1 MREEKMFDL
10 NSDKEKSFRDVV
22 HECFDKTTHPINEA
36 ETLHWNQLKRKER
49 ESLLSDV
56 GLPKSFAKES
66 WKELDG
72 RAKERLGKYISK
84 STEKEFALK
93 ENIEIYDD
101 VDAKTVAL
109 YNKAKAKAIK
119 VAADA
124 KAPAAPAA
132 ETQKEECPS
141 GQKMVDGKCKDAPS
155 DKTNEE
161 ESPVAPDA
169 DGATTKVTTYTGKKP
184 KKANKTL
191 VLPYN
196 GKDAIEESNDMEE
209 PKRTNVNPFGN
220 QDKLTKDMP
229 DILASI
235 RGVTNNQ
242 ATPDEFAS
250 LAKDVAETHKKS
262 DNNIRTDIMDSLKAT
277 KKIYTNAEIH
287 EFQGMVS
294 KELESDS

>member
-1 MREEKMFDL
+1 MREHSMREEKMFDL
-10 NSDKEKSFRDVV
+10 NSDTEKSFRDVV
-22 HECFDKTTHPINEA
+22 RECFDKTTHPINEA
-36 ETLHWNQLKRKER
+36 ETLHWSQLKRKER

-109 YNKAKAKAIK
+109 YNKAKAKAVK

-124 KAPAAPAA
+124 KAPPAAAAPAPD
-132 ETQKEECPS
+132 EE
-141 GQKMVDGKCKDAPS
+141 KKKKKD
-155 DKTNEE
+155 DETNEE
-161 ESPVAPDA
+161 E
-169 DGATTKVTTYTGKKP
+169 VTTYTGKKP
-184 KKANKTL
+184 KKAKKTL
-191 VLPYN
+191 VLPFN
-196 GKDAIEESNDMEE
+196 GKDAIEESNDMEQ
-209 PKRTNVNPFGN
+209 PKRTNVNPFGE
-220 QDKLTKDMP
+220 QDKLTQEMP

-235 RGVTNNQ
+235 RSVTQNEK
-242 ATPDEFAS
+242 TPDEFAS
-250 LAKDVAETHKKS
+250 LAKDVAETHKTS
-262 DNNIRTDIMDSLKAT
+262 QNNLRADIMDKLRKT
-277 KKIYTNAEIH
+277 NKLYTNAEIH
-287 EFQGMVS
+287 KFQGMVS

>member
-1 MREEKMFDL
+1 MFDL
-10 NSDKEKSFRDVV
+10 NSDKPKKSFRDIV
-22 HECFDKTTHPINEA
+22 HECFDETTHPINEA

-49 ESLLSDV
+49 IDYLQIV
-56 GLPKSFAKES
+56 GLPSSFS
-66 WKELDG
+66 RDDWNTLDF
-72 RAKERLGKYISK
+72 RAKERLGKMINKTTQGEY
-84 STEKEFALK
+84 ALK
-93 ENIEIYDD
+93 ESIEIFDD
-101 VDAKTVAL
+101 VDAKTIAL

-155 DKTNEE
+155 DETNEE

-191 VLPYN
+191 ILPYN
-196 GKDAIEESNDMEE
+196 GKDAIEESNNMEE
-209 PKRTNVNPFGN
+209 PKRTNVNPFGD

-235 RGVTNNQ
+235 RAVTTNQ

-250 LAKDVAETHKKS
+250 LAKDVAETHRKS
-262 DNNIRTDIMDSLKAT
+262 DKNLRTDIMDSLKAT

-287 EFQGMVS
+287 KFQGMVS